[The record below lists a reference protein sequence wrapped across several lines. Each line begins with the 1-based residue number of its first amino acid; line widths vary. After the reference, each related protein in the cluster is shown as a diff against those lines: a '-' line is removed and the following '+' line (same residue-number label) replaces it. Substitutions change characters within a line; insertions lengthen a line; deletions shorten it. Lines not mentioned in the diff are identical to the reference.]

1 MVLNPK
7 KCYYMCLG
15 KNSNNDRFAFDN
27 LCLENSNE
35 EVILGVT
42 IDDKVTFDSHIK
54 NICRKAGQKLCVLSS
69 VSNYFEKKPQKNN
82 FSIQLL
88 SSDLDVLFKKV
99 KQFNQ

>member
-1 MVLNPK
+1 MILNPK
-7 KCYYMCLG
+7 KCYYMYLG

-54 NICRKAGQKLCVLSS
+54 NICRKAGQKLCALSAYLMIWKKTQKKQLFNS
-69 VSNYFEKKPQKNN
+69 VTVF
-82 FSIQLL
+82 
-88 SSDLDVLFKKV
+88 
-99 KQFNQ
+99 